1 MDVGNLRVLIS
12 ADISGLQNGM
22 KRAESEVKG
31 FGARMSGFGKT
42 MQDMGRDIALLT
54 APLIG
59 FGVVGVNTAASF
71 QSSMNEIS
79 ARTGLVGDDLNRI
92 RDFALKMGA
101 DTAFSAQDAAAGFL
115 QLLSSGSSAEEA
127 IAALPS
133 VMDLAAASGLDLGYS
148 ADLLTDTLKQFGLG
162 IEDAAGTADVLVR
175 AAGSSSATVGDL
187 AQGFQN
193 VGPVANMF
201 GMSVEETAAALAVL
215 AENGIKGAEG
225 GTAMKSMLLNL
236 ARPTKKTQDALNDLG
251 VSLYDADGNFRD
263 LDSVIDDLDFALD
276 GLPMDEQIYYSEALA
291 GSYGIT
297 AFNALRA
304 AGGIDEMQDSM
315 LDATG
320 AGDVA
325 EARMQGFAGALEQL
339 KGSFETLMIQAFTPF
354 MDNFLTPMI
363 NKIVPIVNEIGNWIA
378 ANPKLVSSIGQLV
391 IGGALLAVVMGIL
404 GTVFKVAFG
413 PAGKL
418 AVALGAA
425 AVFINGMETGNL
437 LVLAVGIAAVGV
449 ATGFLMGK
457 KFVPFG
463 IALAG
468 VAAIINGIQAGRFG
482 EVAVGIG
489 AIGVAVGL
497 ATGGGKLFAFGIALG
512 ALGLVVNGIES
523 QDMLQVAVG
532 IAALSASVA
541 VITGSP
547 KVLLLGAAIGLLGVI
562 VDGFNTGN
570 MLQVSVGL
578 VALGAAIA
586 IFTGVGNVFVLGVAL
601 GALALVVDGFN
612 TGSLTKM
619 GIGIGA
625 LGTAVSLA
633 LGSGRLFGLSIILGG
648 MALVVEGF
656 DTDNVFL
663 IAAGLTAVGVG
674 AWAAFGPVGLLAA
687 AIAVL
692 VLAISQLMPGIL
704 ESWGEAFRQ
713 IGIFIDIVI
722 GKVESLIAKI
732 REAANLVVGGWA
744 SGIDAI
750 LNPYGDAQRGGQ
762 GTSEFQSGYQENF
775 GTYTPGYQIPVPG
788 MGNVPTPQHA
798 TGLGY
803 VPWDGYIAS
812 LHQGERVLTRRE
824 ARDYNMGGDGG
835 PINVYVTAYG
845 SNPAEFGEMVRREL
859 RGLAR

>member
-1 MDVGNLRVLIS
+1 
-12 ADISGLQNGM
+12 
-22 KRAESEVKG
+22 
-31 FGARMSGFGKT
+31 
-42 MQDMGRDIALLT
+42 
-54 APLIG
+54 
-59 FGVVGVNTAASF
+59 
-71 QSSMNEIS
+71 
-79 ARTGLVGDDLNRI
+79 
-92 RDFALKMGA
+92 
-101 DTAFSAQDAAAGFL
+101 
-115 QLLSSGSSAEEA
+115 
-127 IAALPS
+127 
-133 VMDLAAASGLDLGYS
+133 
-148 ADLLTDTLKQFGLG
+148 LKQFGLG

-225 GTAMKSMLLNL
+225 GTAMKAMLLNL

-315 LDATG
+315 LNATG

-378 ANPKLVSSIGQLV
+378 ANPELVSSIGQLV

-404 GTVFKVAFG
+404 GTVLKVAFG

-497 ATGGGKLFAFGIALG
+497 ATGSGKLFAFGIALG

-586 IFTGVGNVFVLGVAL
+586 IFAGVGNVFVLGVAL

-648 MALVVEGF
+648 MAFVVEGF

-687 AIAVL
+687 AIAGL
-692 VLAISQLMPGIL
+692 ALAISLLVPGIV
-704 ESWGEAFRQ
+704 ESWGRVFNELGKMVQ
-713 IGIFIDIVI
+713 NVI
-722 GKVESLIAKI
+722 
-732 REAANLVVGGWA
+732 NLVDQLLEKLGIAGGVEVATGGFVGDPSTMKGGTN
-744 SGIDAI
+744 SGANWI
-750 LNPYGDAQRGGQ
+750 NPGETLTPFGLPQR
-762 GTSEFQSGYQENF
+762 S
-775 GTYTPGYQIPVPG
+775 
-788 MGNVPTPQHA
+788 